1 MKELINEKREM
12 VDKKE
17 TEIMLKKIHNQAIQ
31 ENYNYKINQRMK
43 KIKEREKAK
52 QQAKQEKRKAI
63 ICNIL
68 AITLIVALIILDYS
82 YTKKAKDICIKE
94 GYSEK
99 WCTIHS

>member
-17 TEIMLKKIHNQAIQ
+17 TEIMLKKIHSQAIQ

-43 KIKEREKAK
+43 EIEEREKAK
-52 QQAKQEKRKAI
+52 QQKRKTI
-63 ICNIL
+63 LCNIL
-68 AITLIVALIILDYS
+68 IIAIMTALILFDYS
-82 YTKKAKDICIKE
+82 YTKKETDKCIKE
-94 GYSEK
+94 GYSEN

>member
-17 TEIMLKKIHNQAIQ
+17 TEIMLKKIHSQAIQ

-43 KIKEREKAK
+43 EIEEREKAK
-52 QQAKQEKRKAI
+52 QQAKQEKRKTI
-63 ICNIL
+63 ICNVLII
-68 AITLIVALIILDYS
+68 AIMTALILFDYS
-82 YTKKAKDICIKE
+82 YTKKATDKCIKE